1 MKPKLIIRKSM
12 IERRERFGIISE
24 ARTAMIN
31 HATRQARE
39 NKRTAEE
46 IRYAQCD
53 ADARALLMSRACMR
67 VRTFEEALEFVKDN
81 VDIEII

>member
-1 MKPKLIIRKSM
+1 MKPKLIIRKTIIDRHELFS
-12 IERRERFGIISE
+12 IISE
-24 ARTAMIN
+24 ARSAMMD

-53 ADARALLMSRACMR
+53 ADARAVLMARTCMR
-67 VRTFEEALEFVKDN
+67 VHTFEEALEIIKDN
-81 VDIEII
+81 VDIEVV